1 VSREFAARILAA
13 TAHGWRRAVT
23 ARAVDASALLTGRR
37 LMVLAPHPDDET
49 FGCGALVARARA
61 ARDPVTIVVAT
72 DGRHSTRSDV
82 LSAEELAALR
92 ARELRMAC
100 RSLGVPDADVVT
112 LGWEDG
118 SLARYTPGLAIRF
131 EELFARCR
139 PEVVLVPCAR
149 DEHPDHQAVHEAAV
163 RAVRAYGG
171 PCLLVAYPIWAW
183 AHGPWFLDTAR
194 SAAWFGCLGW
204 SVRQLVAGD
213 WLRVGCGPYLA
224 AKRGAVAAYESQTA
238 NLTGEDSWRALSPE
252 FVSLFLPPVEVFQPV
267 LDRRK
272 AGA

>member
-1 VSREFAARILAA
+1 
-13 TAHGWRRAVT
+13 
-23 ARAVDASALLTGRR
+23 VDASALLSGRR

-61 ARDPVTIVVAT
+61 NRDPVTIVVAT
-72 DGRHSTRSDV
+72 DGRHSTSSAV
-82 LSAEELAALR
+82 LSPDELAALR

-100 RSLGVPDADVVT
+100 RSLGVPDTDVVT

-118 SLARYTPGLAIRF
+118 TLARYTPGLAIRF
-131 EELFARCR
+131 GELIARRR

-149 DEHPDHQAVHEAAV
+149 DEHPDHRAVHEAAV
-163 RAVRAYGG
+163 WAVRAYAG

-183 AHGPWFLDTAR
+183 AHGPWFLDAAR
-194 SAAWFGCLGW
+194 SPAWFGRVGW
-204 SVRQLVAGD
+204 SVRQVVAGG

-238 NLTGEDSWRALSPE
+238 NLTGEETWRRLSPE

-267 LDRRK
+267 LDHRRK
-272 AGA
+272 VGA